1 MSLSKDPAL
10 GRLILAWI
18 PAFAGMT
25 WVGNFLNYPF
35 VLSSV
40 EACISHGSD
49 PRVWLTPEWVV
60 RQAHHDR
67 YLGIGGLNKIGLVSE
82 QLVYFPLSLF
92 FSAAAGALDGLVEAR
107 AVFTDADDHWQ
118 RQCVAEYQG
127 LLFGF
132 QAGEH

>member
-1 MSLSKDPAL
+1 MDSGFRRNDVGRKFPQLSVRPEQ
-10 GRLILAWI
+10 RRR
-18 PAFAGMT
+18 
-25 WVGNFLNYPF
+25 
-35 VLSSV
+35 
-40 EACISHGSD
+40 ACISHGSD